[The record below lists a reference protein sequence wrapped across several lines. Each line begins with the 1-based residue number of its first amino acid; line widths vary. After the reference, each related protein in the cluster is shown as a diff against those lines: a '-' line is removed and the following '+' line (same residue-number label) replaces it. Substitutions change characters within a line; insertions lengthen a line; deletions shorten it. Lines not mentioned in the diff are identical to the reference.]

1 MGGIMQDADVD
12 SLRSAPMIRPALLS
26 AILMLAGCA
35 TPPPVTTLTP
45 ARAGSIFPSN
55 LGAARQGPK
64 RTQPPAALAA
74 RLHALA
80 QGFDGRVGMAVED
93 VQGGWTAG
101 YDADALYPQQSV
113 SKLWVALAVF
123 DAVDRGTMRLA
134 DPVLVQRADMSVFNQ
149 PIQKLMG
156 DKGYA
161 TTLDGLLS
169 LAIAHSDNAAND
181 ILVRKVGGSARVQR
195 VIDERRLGAI
205 RSGPEERLLQSKIAG
220 LTWDPDYAFGLAF
233 WTARDKVAPQVRSAR
248 LAAYLAHPDDG
259 ATPRALVEGL
269 SRLDRGELLSSAS
282 TAHYLQILAA
292 TETGPARLKA
302 GLKPGWSIAHKTGT
316 GQVLGDLAT
325 GYNDVGLLTAPDGRV
340 YAVAVMIAS
349 TRRSVPERQALM
361 AAVAQAVVETHDAP
375 SDARP

>member
-1 MGGIMQDADVD
+1 
-12 SLRSAPMIRPALLS
+12 MIRFVVLAAVLL
-26 AILMLAGCA
+26 LAGCA
-35 TPPPVTTLTP
+35 PSPPVTPLTP
-45 ARAGSIFPSN
+45 EQAGSTASSD
-55 LGAARQGPK
+55 GQAAREDPQ
-64 RTQPPAALAA
+64 RTRPPAALVA
-74 RLHALA
+74 RLRDLA

-101 YDADALYPQQSV
+101 YDADAPYPQQSV

-134 DPVLVQRADMSVFNQ
+134 DPVRVQRADMSVFNQ

-156 DKGYA
+156 DKDY
-161 TTLDGLLS
+161 TTTIDGLLG

-181 ILVRKVGGSARVQR
+181 ILVRRVGGSARVQR
-195 VIDERRLGAI
+195 VIDDRGLGAI

-220 LTWDPDYAFGLAF
+220 LSWDPAYSFGLAF

-248 LAAYLAHPDDG
+248 LCAYLAHPDDG
-259 ATPRALVEGL
+259 ATPRALVAAL
-269 SRLDRGELLSSAS
+269 SRLDRGDLLSAAS

-316 GQVLGDLAT
+316 GQVLSDLAT

-361 AAVAQAVVETHDAP
+361 AAVAQAVVATHDAP
-375 SDARP
+375 PDVRP